1 MREKRL
7 NLRNLESKMNEIV
20 IDLHDAARLADKVDV
35 GVATSIR
42 LVAHDM
48 SLLVTRMRGLLFSD
62 VDSKWGDL

>member
-1 MREKRL
+1 
-7 NLRNLESKMNEIV
+7 MNQIV

-48 SLLVTRMRGLLFSD
+48 SQVVSRMRRLLVSD
-62 VDSKWGDL
+62 VDSQWGDL